1 MTSDQSSGRNRRE
14 NAAAGM
20 AEPGARLSRKRA
32 LLLLGTSAVG
42 ATTIGSAGCGAE
54 RPAIEDEGRSD
65 VELLNYVLEL
75 EHATTAVYG
84 STPGW
89 LGPGLRSVARQF
101 AEQAAER
108 VAALTAMVEDRGGAP
123 LEPKPDEEYLEEVEL
138 KEPDGEEGFIRA
150 AIALESTAVAGYS
163 ESVSQ
168 LSAPELRRTFYEL
181 AGNSAAHITVLLGAA
196 GEVQVPDALVTGQP
210 A

>member
-1 MTSDQSSGRNRRE
+1 
-14 NAAAGM
+14 M

-108 VAALTAMVEDRGGAP
+108 VAALIAMVEDRGGAP
-123 LEPKPDEEYLEEVEL
+123 LVPKPDEEYLKEVEL